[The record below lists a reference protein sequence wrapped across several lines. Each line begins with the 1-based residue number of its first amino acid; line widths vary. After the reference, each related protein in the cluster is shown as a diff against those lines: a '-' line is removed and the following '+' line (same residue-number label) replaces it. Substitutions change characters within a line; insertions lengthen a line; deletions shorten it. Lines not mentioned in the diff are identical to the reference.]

1 MQIVDEYEREISFYP
16 PELQTSTAVLFA
28 IVRCVSNGG
37 TPSKKID
44 AEACE
49 KRHNCCHHY
58 ISGTKLN
65 QLSLV
70 GSDATF
76 SSLLQLANESVV
88 AEDHALVVEFCDI
101 ISMRLTKVK
110 NQSNCSNGK

>member
-1 MQIVDEYEREISFYP
+1 MQTIDEYEREISFYP

-37 TPSKKID
+37 TPSIEID
-44 AEACE
+44 AETCE
-49 KRHNCCHHY
+49 KQNNCCHHF
-58 ISGTKLN
+58 INGTTLN